1 MLPRTTYG
9 KSGNMDLYLEL
20 TNSKKSLFKISNNPL
35 VHNKNSNKIQK
46 FNKN

>member
-9 KSGNMDLYLEL
+9 KSGNMDLYLKL
-20 TNSKKSLFKISNNPL
+20 TSSKKSLFKISDNPL
-35 VHNKNSNKIQK
+35 VNSKNSNKIQK